1 MKNQMIELDKKGFTL
16 IEIVLAVLILGVVF
30 STLFFSYSALFQARE
45 KIEGKISVLSQAE
58 TALLRITE
66 DLNNF
71 YCEISP
77 LYKKNDDYGFKSK
90 YFFVAEKEFDE
101 KSFTKLRFTS
111 FSHLGFGNDY
121 LKSPSEIFYY
131 LRNNILYRGDFYYPY
146 PETEEER
153 ERLSYAV
160 CRNVAEFSL
169 LFYDKE
175 NNEFEYWDSD
185 SSEFKYSTP
194 YSVKLE
200 LELFLDDEKEKFET
214 KIKLPVFR
222 EKEE

>member
-1 MKNQMIELDKKGFTL
+1 MKNQMIKLNKNGFTL
-16 IEIVLAVLILGVVF
+16 IEIVLAVLILGAVF

-45 KIEGKISVLSQAE
+45 KIERKISVLSQAQ
-58 TALLRITE
+58 TALLRINE

-71 YCEISP
+71 YCETYP
-77 LYKKNDDYGFKSK
+77 LFKKTDDYGFKSK
-90 YFFVAEKEFDE
+90 YFFIAENKFD
-101 KSFTKLRFTS
+101 KNLSTNLRFTS
-111 FSHLGFGNDY
+111 YSHLGFGNDY

-131 LRNNILYRGDFYYPY
+131 LKDNILYRGDFYYPY
-146 PETEEER
+146 PETEEEKKMQSFA
-153 ERLSYAV
+153 L
-160 CRNVAEFSL
+160 CKNVSKFKL

-194 YSVKLE
+194 YIVKLE
-200 LELFLDDEKEKFET
+200 IELFLDDEKEKFET

-222 EKEE
+222 EKEQ